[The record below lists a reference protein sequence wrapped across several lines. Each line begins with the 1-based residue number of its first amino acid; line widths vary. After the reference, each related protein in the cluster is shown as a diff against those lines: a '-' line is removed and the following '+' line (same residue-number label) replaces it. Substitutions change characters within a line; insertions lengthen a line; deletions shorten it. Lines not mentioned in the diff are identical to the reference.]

1 MTEQF
6 SSVFRGALKFFS
18 GTMLSRITGL
28 GRDLALAFCFGSHPA
43 LAAFMVSYRLA
54 YVVRRLFGEE
64 LIQQGFVPHFETY
77 RKEDPK
83 KGAFFFRDLFFS
95 LLVILVCV
103 VLLFEGFLW
112 RGMRESSGEVIPLMM
127 VMLPGLIFICLAS
140 LNSALLQCE
149 KRFFLISAAPMAF
162 NFVLIG
168 AIFFLKDET
177 TSQAI
182 TALAYCVTAAF
193 FIQWLV
199 TLPKTVQFLKRFFS
213 FKELFSGKLFSPE
226 IRALIKALI
235 FALLG
240 VAAMQLNSAIGGIFA
255 LYSSAEGPAYL
266 WYAIRVQ
273 QLPLA
278 LFGIAL
284 SSALLP
290 TLSRA
295 TMAGDRERY
304 QEIIQSA
311 LKRVFTLIFPC
322 VIGIFVLGAS
332 AINLVYG
339 RGNFSLMATQETTL
353 SLWGYGFGLLPAA
366 FIQIFA
372 PAFFAHKDYKTPAKA
387 ALYSLL
393 LDCGLN
399 GVMVFGL
406 HWGATSIAIATSIS
420 ALFNSLFLGRKLGQI
435 YQIRLFVPETIRSMA
450 KVAACALIAGI
461 VSAAMG
467 YFLTSD
473 PSVSILKG
481 LREVAFARS
490 FSLQLLQ
497 FFTLA
502 GSFLLMFISY
512 SWVFGVEDVLELMG
526 IRKISKSSS

>member
-1 MTEQF
+1 MTEHF
-6 SSVFRGALKFFS
+6 SSVFRSALKFFS

-28 GRDLALAFCFGSHPA
+28 VRDLALAFCFGSHPT

-54 YVVRRLFGEE
+54 YVVRRLLGEE

-77 RKEDPK
+77 RKENPK
-83 KGAFFFRDLFFS
+83 KGAAFFRDLFFS
-95 LLVILVCV
+95 LFFILICV
-103 VLLFEGFLW
+103 VLIFEGSLW
-112 RGMRESSGEVIPLMM
+112 AVMKKNGGEILPLMM
-127 VMLPGLIFICLAS
+127 IMLPGLLFICLSS

-168 AIFFLKDET
+168 AIILLRNES
-177 TSQAI
+177 TSSAMY
-182 TALAYCVTAAF
+182 TLSLCVTAAF
-193 FIQWLV
+193 FVQCMI
-199 TLPKTVQFLKRFFS
+199 TMPKTIQFLKRFLS
-213 FKELFSGKLFSPE
+213 LKEILSGKLFSKE
-226 IRALIKALI
+226 IRSLIGAI
-235 FALLG
+235 FFALLG
-240 VAAMQLNSAIGGIFA
+240 IAAIQINSAAGGIFA
-255 LYSSAEGPAYL
+255 RYASLEGPAYL

-295 TMAGDRERY
+295 VEAKEMQRF

-322 VIGIFVLGAS
+322 LIALFVLGAS

-339 RGNFSLMATQETTL
+339 RGNFSSSATLETTL
-353 SLWGYGFGLLPAA
+353 CLWGYGFGLLPAA

-372 PAFFAHKDYKTPAKA
+372 PAFFANKDYKTPAKA
-387 ALYSLL
+387 ALYCLL
-393 LDCGLN
+393 LDFGLN
-399 GVMVFGL
+399 CIMVFVL
-406 HWGATSIAIATSIS
+406 HWGATSIALATSAS
-420 ALFNSLFLGRKLGQI
+420 AIFNCIFLARKLMGKYKIQ
-435 YQIRLFVPETIRSMA
+435 LFTSEVMSSIT
-450 KVAACALIAGI
+450 KVATCALIAG
-461 VSAAMG
+461 VVCTTMG

-473 PSVSILKG
+473 PSISILKG
-481 LREVAFARS
+481 AKEILFVRN
-490 FSLQLLQ
+490 FSEQFLQ

-502 GSFLLMFISY
+502 GTFLLIFISY
-512 SWVFGVEDVLELMG
+512 SWVFGVEDFLEVIGLKK
-526 IRKISKSSS
+526 RLKST